1 MTPLRHLVLF
11 GVFAVSAFAQT
22 TPTPPAPAPASGPA
36 APAPTPKKITLE
48 VARTG
53 NEVLL
58 TWTLPEGEVRMLE
71 IMRNTT
77 ENAQGRGRIGTT
89 RATVNVFSDT
99 VPDATVTYWYWI
111 KITRPSGEVIN
122 SSAVA
127 TPSAKVWS
135 PTS

>member
-1 MTPLRHLVLF
+1 MSPLRHLALL
-11 GVFAVSAFAQT
+11 GAFAATAFAQT
-22 TPTPPAPAPASGPA
+22 PPPASAPAPSATPSAPAPAS
-36 APAPTPKKITLE
+36 KKITLE

-77 ENAQGRGRIGTT
+77 ENAQGRGRVGTT

-99 VPDATVTYWYWI
+99 VPDASVTYWYWI

-122 SSAVA
+122 SNAVP
-127 TPSAKVWS
+127 TPSAKVWTPAS
-135 PTS
+135 